1 MTTKKTIRLLAV
13 LCAVALVCML
23 LALLRGGGG
32 GFTPPS
38 FDPAAKQGVPSVPDS
53 AGYGELD
60 AQAYRVSVAGA
71 LSVQPDST
79 VDVWLTNPAD
89 NTVWLKVRLLDESG
103 AVLGESGLLRTGEY
117 VQSVA
122 LTTVPK
128 VTAPVTMKL
137 MAYEPDTYYSAG
149 SVLLQTQLI
158 VH

>member
-32 GFTPPS
+32 GFTPPP
-38 FDPAAKQGVPSVPDS
+38 FDPAAKPGVPSVPDS

-71 LSVQPDST
+71 LTVQPDDT

-89 NTVWLKVRLLDESG
+89 NAVWLKVRLLDESG
-103 AVLGESGLLRTGEY
+103 AALGESGLLRTGEY

-122 LTTVPK
+122 LTTVPEA
-128 VTAPVTMKL
+128 TAPVTMKL

-158 VH
+158 VP